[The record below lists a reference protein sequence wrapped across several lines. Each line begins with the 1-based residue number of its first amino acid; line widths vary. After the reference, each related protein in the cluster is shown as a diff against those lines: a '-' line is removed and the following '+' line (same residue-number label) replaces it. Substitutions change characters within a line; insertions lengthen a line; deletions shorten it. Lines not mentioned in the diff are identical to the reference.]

1 MATLCIQDVSL
12 KCLFCLKIQRDL
24 TKIKRKQQML
34 PFEKLDPLNAWYFTL
49 KQDVSAML
57 MHTSVAK
64 MCVCTAVL

>member
-1 MATLCIQDVSL
+1 
-12 KCLFCLKIQRDL
+12 
-24 TKIKRKQQML
+24 ML

-64 MCVCTAVL
+64 MCVCVHSCALSQHLRFYGNKDNSPILLV